1 MKLLMMPARISV
13 VVHASQERSQ
23 EEGDGEFPDDARSG
37 SADPGGCAPWSEGH
51 PTYNPLAIYRN
62 HTVVLLRKY
71 FRMSLEIGRMPSLLG
86 GELFRAK
93 VTAYQVHTFEDSVI
107 FVHDMEQC
115 LAKLDALSR
124 LLIGKVIL
132 QEFTREEMAAELRVH
147 ERHLRRRLL
156 DGVDRLTRILLRAE
170 LLDDC
175 YGEASLPEKKPPAS
189 EDGTIVEFRKIDL

>member
-1 MKLLMMPARISV
+1 MKLLQMPARISV
-13 VVHASQERSQ
+13 VMRACG
-23 EEGDGEFPDDARSG
+23 EETANKGVLITPDFGRG
-37 SADPGGCAPWSEGH
+37 VRNEINENYSEWA
-51 PTYNPLAIYRN
+51 TYRN

-115 LAKLDALSR
+115 LSKLDPLSR

-132 QEFTREEMAAELRVH
+132 QEFTREELAAELRVH
-147 ERHLRRRLL
+147 ERHLRRKLL
-156 DGVDRLTRILLRAE
+156 DGIDRLTRILLQAK
-170 LLDDC
+170 LLDSC
-175 YGEASLPEKKPPAS
+175 YGEECPAKKPAAS
-189 EDGTIVEFRKIDL
+189 DSGTDDLEARVVDL

>member
-23 EEGDGEFPDDARSG
+23 ADGDGNFRDDARSD
-37 SADPGGCAPWSEGH
+37 SVDPGRCAPWSEGH
-51 PTYNPLAIYRN
+51 TTCNPLAIYRN

-124 LLIGKVIL
+124 LLIGKIIL

-156 DGVDRLTRILLRAE
+156 DGLDRLTRILLRAE

-175 YGEASLPEKKPPAS
+175 YGEASLPEKKPAAR
-189 EDGTIVEFRKIDL
+189 ENGTIVEFRKVDL

>member
-1 MKLLMMPARISV
+1 MRLLQMPARVCV
-13 VVHASQERSQ
+13 VMRASS
-23 EEGDGEFPDDARSG
+23 EETSNRGVLLTPDFKREARKEINE
-37 SADPGGCAPWSEGH
+37 DCTPW
-51 PTYNPLAIYRN
+51 AMYRN

-115 LAKLDALSR
+115 LAKLDPLSR
-124 LLIGKVIL
+124 LLIGKIIF
-132 QEFTREEMAAELRVH
+132 QEFTREEMATELRIH

-156 DGVDRLTRILLRAE
+156 DGIDGLTRILLEAK
-170 LLDDC
+170 LLDSC
-175 YGEASLPEKKPPAS
+175 YGQGGPVQKKPAAS
-189 EDGTIVEFRKIDL
+189 ESGTEDLEFRVADL